1 MGEQAAR
8 VTVTSRSSGTYEGML
23 DLNAATKLSRKGLQ
37 GVLGHIGSK
46 VGCG

>member
-23 DLNAATKLSRKGLQ
+23 DLNAATKLEERFT
-37 GVLGHIGSK
+37 GSARAHW
-46 VGCG
+46 V